1 MIVMA
6 KKYREMEK
14 LYRWALGQSSE
25 LAALLQKE
33 RKRAGR
39 IYWPAT
45 AYCEVMGEGDTKET
59 REYQRTRGDREA
71 WEVFL
76 IRRSCFNEMKRLL
89 AEQSKIIDRKNKDIL
104 ELKRTNQFFQ
114 DKVAMSSKVADR
126 AWFLELENKKLR
138 RWIEDAPEKY
148 RVIEIQ
154 KAELKEK
161 VSKLEEKYRK
171 LKEENIE
178 SRKIEGRDDMKR
190 HRSVEYV
197 TIGTSYLEN

>member
-1 MIVMA
+1 MIVLA
-6 KKYREMEK
+6 KKYREMEE
-14 LYRWALGQSSE
+14 LYRRALGQSSE

-59 REYQRTRGDREA
+59 REYQRTRVAREA

-104 ELKRTNQFFQ
+104 ELKRTNQFSQ

-126 AWFLELENKKLR
+126 AWFLEHENKKLR

-148 RVIEIQ
+148 RVSEIQ
-154 KAELKEK
+154 KDELKEK
-161 VSKLEEKYRK
+161 VSKLEEKYK
-171 LKEENIE
+171 AIKEECV
-178 SRKIEGRDDMKR
+178 
-190 HRSVEYV
+190 RSWRVAV
-197 TIGTSYLEN
+197 LG